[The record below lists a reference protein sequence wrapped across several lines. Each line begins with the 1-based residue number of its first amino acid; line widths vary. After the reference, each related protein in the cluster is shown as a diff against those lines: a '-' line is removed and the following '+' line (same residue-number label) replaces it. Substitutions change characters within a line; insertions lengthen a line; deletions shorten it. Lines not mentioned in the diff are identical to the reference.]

1 MKIEMGKKYRTRN
14 GQPVRLLATDLKGTS
29 WPVAAA
35 ITTDDG
41 SETVFIYYPNGARW
55 SGFECEIDLVE
66 VGPYDDFKIGEPVMA
81 KLFPTSDVGLRRY
94 FAGVT
99 QDGRPMV
106 FNDGLTAWS
115 SAGNRTI
122 CFSVRR
128 PTEEEL
134 A

>member
-1 MKIEMGKKYRTRN
+1 MGKKYKTRA
-14 GQPVRLLATDLKGTS
+14 GRPVRILTTDLKGRFPVVAVVTETDCTETLLALLEDGTK
-29 WPVAAA
+29 WPEMESVY
-35 ITTDDG
+35 DL
-41 SETVFIYYPNGARW
+41 
-55 SGFECEIDLVE
+55 FEVT
-66 VGPYDDFKIGEPVMA
+66 PYDGFKIGEPVMA
-81 KLFPTSDVGLRRY
+81 KLFPTSYIGLRRY